1 MKKPDNNQS
10 SPGMATANA
19 PVTSSNGSGSSMV
32 ATATAPATGT
42 SGGPPTPPPAS
53 KGRFSGFEA
62 LKVPAYRWYAL
73 VAILQQCAESM
84 KQLANGWY
92 AYELTGSAAI
102 LGLTLLAQA
111 IPQTLFSFVGG
122 VFSDRFPRVKVWL
135 VTEAFA
141 LVLPIWMAIHIFTG
155 TMVWQILVAQSFI
168 FGMVLAVR
176 APARQGVMTEVV
188 SRSLIMS
195 AVSIN
200 TTLMNCLMFAGP
212 AVAGFIIGW
221 LGVQWVYVAMAVF
234 YVLAILALTQV
245 KYERRNTSLS
255 GNKASIFSNFVEGV
269 KYVRRTP
276 DVSAVLALTLLAGA
290 FAMPYNQLL
299 PAFGKDVLG
308 TTPEKLGILASL
320 TGIGALGG
328 SLGIT
333 LIRPKVRGVWVIRMV
348 ILTGVTILLFSLSN
362 SFVMAATVIVFIG
375 VSQAIRQTLQSTL
388 IQTYTENA
396 YLGRVIS
403 INMAQ
408 MGLSS
413 LASFGVA
420 LGAEAIGVRWAVL
433 TTAVILTIIG
443 AAYWVSSRR
452 LRNLV

>member
-1 MKKPDNNQS
+1 
-10 SPGMATANA
+10 MA
-19 PVTSSNGSGSSMV
+19 
-32 ATATAPATGT
+32 
-42 SGGPPTPPPAS
+42 
-53 KGRFSGFEA
+53 GFAA
-62 LKVPAYRWYAL
+62 LKVRAYQWYAL

-92 AYELTGSAAI
+92 AYELTGSTAI

-135 VTEAFA
+135 ATEAVA
-141 LVLPIWMAIHIFTG
+141 LVLPIWMAVHIFTG

-168 FGMVLAVR
+168 FGIVLAVR

-188 SRSLIMS
+188 SRDLIQS

-200 TTLMNCLMFAGP
+200 TTLMNILMFAGP
-212 AVAGFIIGW
+212 AVAGFIIAL
-221 LGVQWVYVAMAVF
+221 LGIEWVYVSMAGF
-234 YVLAILALTQV
+234 YILAILALTQV
-245 KYERRNTSLS
+245 KYERRNTSLR
-255 GNKASIFSNFVEGV
+255 GNKGSIFSNFTEGV
-269 KYVRRTP
+269 KYVLGRAP
-276 DVSAVLALTLLAGA
+276 DVRAVLGLTLLAGA

-308 TTPEKLGILASL
+308 TTPDKLGILSSL

-328 SLGIT
+328 SLFIT
-333 LIRPKVRGVWVIRMV
+333 MIRPKVRGVWVIRV
-348 ILTGVTILLFSLSN
+348 VAFTGICIFLFSLSN
-362 SFVMAATVIVFIG
+362 SFLMAATVIVFIG
-375 VSQAIRQTLQSTL
+375 VNQAIRQTLQSTL
-388 IQTYTENA
+388 IQTYTETA

-413 LASFGVA
+413 LASFAVA
-420 LGAEAIGVRWAVL
+420 LGAEAIGVRWAVMTTAIVL
-433 TTAVILTIIG
+433 TTIG
-443 AAYWVSSRR
+443 AAYFLFSRR